1 MALDEAVSALDVSVR
16 AQILDLLASL
26 ADETGMAYVFVTHD
40 LSVVRAIADRVL
52 VMRGGEMVEQGTARQ
67 IFDAPA
73 HSYTRELIAATPII
87 ETALQKRAEQ
97 QKNQA
102 KEQDQ

>member
-1 MALDEAVSALDVSVR
+1 VSVR

-26 ADETGMAYVFVTHD
+26 ADETGMAYLFVTHD

-52 VMRGGEMVEQGTARQ
+52 VMRGGEIVEQGKTRQ
-67 IFDAPA
+67 IFEAPA

-87 ETALQKRAEQ
+87 ETALQKRAQQ

-102 KEQDQ
+102 KDQSQ